1 MKKELLR
8 ISDLS
13 CEDSQGVRLER
24 LTMYAFAGERIGLLG
39 LSRSGK
45 DFLMQILKGATDQNL
60 ELLNIFVDQKKVT
73 DPASLRRLGY
83 RIHADNYR
91 IPDWTVAEYIG
102 LIEGRWLQLSSQ
114 RREVIRS
121 AQKSFE
127 QLGLA
132 MDVNRRMGDL
142 TELERRMVD
151 VVRAGCRGARLIFVE
166 DEFESMREESV
177 EAFGSFLQKAVKAYG
192 CCALI
197 SSHSLMVMS
206 DLSDRYVIF
215 RHGHIVKKCQKDHIR
230 DNEHLGRFLL
240 GSTISSRKMSLDR
253 YIQEQVQVYD
263 ETSPDVY
270 RAKNLRLK
278 GGKKADLIFRK
289 GMITV
294 LLALDDRE
302 REDIFMNI
310 SGRRVDRCDPW
321 VGDRPVLNPGD
332 PLEYIRHKVV
342 SVRHMGSNDEIFS
355 YMTVGENLLLP
366 SLRKISPV
374 EYVLYEKKLIA
385 LANGNPEVLQRG
397 MGEILNQLD
406 IDERIA
412 VILERW
418 YLFNPRVLVL
428 YEPFAQCDMY
438 GVSIVRS
445 YIRKF
450 ANRGTAVIIVKSREE
465 YVDDLA
471 DEMIT
476 MD

>member
-1 MKKELLR
+1 MKNELLR
-8 ISDLS
+8 IIDLS
-13 CEDSQGVRLER
+13 CEDSQGVRLEQM
-24 LTMYAFAGERIGLLG
+24 TMYAFAGERIGLLG

-60 ELLNIFVDQKKVT
+60 ELLNIYVDRKKVT
-73 DPASLRRLGY
+73 DPAQLRRLGY

-102 LIEGRWLQLSSQ
+102 LMEGRWLQLSSQ

-121 AQKSFE
+121 AQKSFG
-127 QLGLA
+127 QLGLD

-151 VVRAGCRGARLIFVE
+151 VVRAGSRGARLIFVE
-166 DEFESMREESV
+166 DEFEGMRGESIV
-177 EAFGSFLQKAVKAYG
+177 AFGNFLQKAVEVYG

-197 SSHSLMVMS
+197 SSHSLMVMA

-215 RHGHIVKKCQKDHIR
+215 RHGRIVKKCRKDHIR

-240 GSTISSRKMSLDR
+240 GSTMSSRKMSLDR
-253 YIQEQVQVYD
+253 YIQEQIQVYD

-278 GGKKADLIFRK
+278 NGKKADLVFRK
-289 GMITV
+289 GTV
-294 LLALDDRE
+294 TALLVLDDRE

-310 SGRRVDRCDPW
+310 SGRNADRCDPW
-321 VGDRPVLNPGD
+321 IGERPVLNPED

-342 SVRHMGSNDEIFS
+342 SVMHMGSNDEIFS

-366 SLRKISPV
+366 SLRKISSA
-374 EYVLYEKKLIA
+374 EYILYEKKLAA

-428 YEPFAQCDMY
+428 YEPFSQCDMY